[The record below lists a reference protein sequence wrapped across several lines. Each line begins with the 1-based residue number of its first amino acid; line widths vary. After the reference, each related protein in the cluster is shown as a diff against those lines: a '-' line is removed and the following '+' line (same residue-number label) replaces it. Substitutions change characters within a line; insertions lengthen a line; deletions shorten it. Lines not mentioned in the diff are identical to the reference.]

1 MLKRVGFSEPLHRL
15 AAALALA
22 LAFVVAAA
30 LPVVGSQSI
39 TWSGASA
46 ESGSLHR
53 AGSAEPASGAAQV
66 TSATT
71 QANEFIDSG
80 ALSSQERDAAS
91 QDTSVQNGQLTRF
104 LTGTQR
110 RVEDPPGTSI
120 PRPPQNA
127 SVQVFPA
134 AR

>member
-15 AAALALA
+15 AAALA

-120 PRPPQNA
+120 PRPPQIA